1 MKTREQ
7 LYGKEAA
14 SLLRD
19 ISNYHCIRHEQ
30 IYRLYPDKDKAVM
43 DNLLFYLTKQGRI
56 FYDQPADIFCD
67 SPDLEVDREMLA
79 ALWVLADFADRAE
92 YHSPDDFPTKII
104 FFADGETYEIICVPP
119 DKEALIEHALSQS
132 GEEDGRRIFIVEDA
146 EQIAR
151 LRVSGSAAFCTVTD
165 TGEIQYFKQ
174 KQEEPY

>member
-1 MKTREQ
+1 MTSRQK
-7 LYGKEAA
+7 
-14 SLLRD
+14 S
-19 ISNYHCIRHEQ
+19 S
-30 IYRLYPDKDKAVM
+30 
-43 DNLLFYLTKQGRI
+43 
-56 FYDQPADIFCD
+56 
-67 SPDLEVDREMLA
+67 
-79 ALWVLADFADRAE
+79 
-92 YHSPDDFPTKII
+92 

-151 LRVSGSAAFCTVTD
+151 LRVSGSAAFCMVTD